1 MKDETG
7 LPCPV
12 DELSDGTLKEN
23 AVLPFER
30 AEYLERIA
38 GVKRRM
44 GVAGIDVLL
53 ISDPCNMNYLTGY
66 DATSYYVHQMVALA
80 IDAEEPLWI
89 GRQMDV
95 ACARFTTFL
104 QGDNLRGYPE
114 SYIGVP
120 DRHAMEFVAVELK
133 ERGWDR
139 RRIGVEMD
147 AHFFTARCYQE
158 LQKHLPDADFA
169 DASLLVN
176 WARIV
181 KSARESE
188 YMRQAGA
195 IAERA
200 MNVAIEKIEV
210 GVRQCDVAAAL
221 YAATVSGTA
230 EFGGDMPEAPWM
242 PSGERTSAPHL
253 TWTDECYKPGEATNV
268 ELSGVRHRYT
278 AALARTVILG
288 TPALKL
294 RAMVPVAIE
303 GLDTALDRARRG
315 VTCHDVEAA
324 WREVASAN
332 GIEKSSRIGYS
343 IGIGYPGPSWNERTA
358 SLQPGDATI
367 LEPNMTFHM
376 IIGLW
381 MDDWGFELSE
391 TFRVTDDGA
400 PEVFSHVPREVFVKG

>member
-1 MKDETG
+1 MSEECD
-7 LPCPV
+7 
-12 DELSDGTLKEN
+12 
-23 AVLPFER
+23 VLPFDR
-30 AEYLERIA
+30 PEYLERI
-38 GVKRRM
+38 GNVKRRM
-44 GVAGIDVLL
+44 DAAGIDVLL
-53 ISDPCNMNYLTGY
+53 VSDPCNMNYLTGY

-80 IDAEEPLWI
+80 LDAEEPLWI
-89 GRQMDV
+89 GREMDV

-104 QGDNLRGYPE
+104 QPENLRGYPE

-120 DRHAMEFVAVELK
+120 DRHAMEFVASELN

-139 RRIGVEMD
+139 GRIAVEMD
-147 AHFFTARCYQE
+147 AHFFTARCFHE
-158 LQKHLPDADFA
+158 LSTHLPAADLVDAR
-169 DASLLVN
+169 LLVN

-181 KSARESE
+181 KSPREIA

-210 GVRQCDVAAAL
+210 GVRQCDVAAAI
-221 YAATVSGTA
+221 YAAAVSGTA
-230 EFGGDMPEAPWM
+230 EFGGDMPEGPWM

-253 TWTDECYKPGEATNV
+253 TWTDERYRPGEATDV
-268 ELSGVRHRYT
+268 ELNAVRHRYT

-288 TPALKL
+288 APEPKL
-294 RAMVPVAIE
+294 ESMVPVVIE
-303 GLDTALDRARRG
+303 GLNTALDRARPG
-315 VTCHDVEAA
+315 ATGHEVEAA

-358 SLQPGDATI
+358 SLQPGNTTV

-381 MDDWGFELSE
+381 MDDWGFEISE
-391 TFRVTDDGA
+391 TFRVTEDGA
-400 PEVFSHVPREVFVKG
+400 PEVFSHVPRQVFVKG

>member
-1 MKDETG
+1 M
-7 LPCPV
+7 
-12 DELSDGTLKEN
+12 SDCTLKEN
-23 AVLPFER
+23 TMLPFER
-30 AEYLERIA
+30 PEYLERIA
-38 GVKRRM
+38 NVKRRM
-44 GVAGIDVLL
+44 DALGVDVLL

-80 IDAEEPLWI
+80 LDAEEPLWI
-89 GRQMDV
+89 GREMDV

-104 QGDNLRGYPE
+104 QGENLRGYPE
-114 SYIGVP
+114 RYIGVP
-120 DRHAMEFVAVELK
+120 DRHAMEFVALELK
-133 ERGWDR
+133 ERGWHR
-139 RRIGVEMD
+139 GRIGVEMD

-158 LQKHLPDADFA
+158 LCRHLPDADFV

-176 WARIV
+176 WVRIV
-181 KSARESE
+181 KSPQEIA
-188 YMRQAGA
+188 YMCQAGV
-195 IAERA
+195 IAEQA
-200 MNVAIEKIEV
+200 MNVAIELIEV
-210 GVRQCDVAAAL
+210 GVRQCDVAAAI

-253 TWTDECYKPGEATNV
+253 TWTDEPYRAGEATNV
-268 ELSGVRHRYT
+268 ELSAVRHRYT

-288 TPALKL
+288 DPAPKLK
-294 RAMVPVAIE
+294 AMIPVAID
-303 GLDTALDRARRG
+303 GLNTALDRARPG

-358 SLQPGDATI
+358 SLQPGDDTV

-400 PEVFSHVPREVFVKG
+400 PEVFSHVPREVFVKE

>member
-1 MKDETG
+1 M
-7 LPCPV
+7 
-12 DELSDGTLKEN
+12 
-23 AVLPFER
+23 LPFDR
-30 AEYLERIA
+30 PEYMTRVA
-38 GVKRRM
+38 AVKRRM
-44 GVAGIDVLL
+44 DAAGMDVLL
-53 ISDPCNMNYLTGY
+53 ISDPTNMNYLTGY

-80 IDAEEPLWI
+80 LDAEEPVWI

-95 ACARFTTFL
+95 ACARFTTYL
-104 QGDNLRGYPE
+104 EPENMRGYPE

-120 DRHAMEFVAVELK
+120 DRHPMEFVAAELK
-133 ERGWDR
+133 ERGWNR
-139 RRIGVEMD
+139 GRIAVEMD

-158 LQKHLPDADFA
+158 LKTHLPDAEWF
-169 DASLLVN
+169 DATLLVN

-181 KSARESE
+181 KSPREID
-188 YMRQAGA
+188 YMRQAGI
-195 IAERA
+195 IAEQA
-200 MNVAIEKIEV
+200 MNVAIDTIDV
-210 GVRQCDVAAAL
+210 GVRQCDVAAAI

-242 PSGERTSAPHL
+242 PAGERTAAPHL
-253 TWTDECYKPGEATNV
+253 TWTDERYRPGEATNV

-288 TPALKL
+288 NPAPKL
-294 RAMVPVAIE
+294 EAMVPVVIE
-303 GLDTALDRARRG
+303 GINVALDRARPG

-324 WREVASAN
+324 WRGVASAN

-358 SLQPGDATI
+358 SLEPGNTTL

-381 MDDWGFELSE
+381 MDDWGFEVSE
-391 TFRVTDDGA
+391 TFRVTENGA
-400 PEVFSHVPREVFVKG
+400 PEVFSHVPRQVFVKA